1 MYAVIQDGGRQFTV
15 RKGDKVLCDLKDVEA
30 GSQIRFE
37 TVLLIGDDKGARFGT
52 PAIAGAAVTGK
63 VLGEKKGEKLIV
75 FKYRR
80 RKNSKRKH
88 GHRQHYTAVTIESIE
103 G

>member
-15 RKGDKVLCDLKDVEA
+15 RKGDKVLLDRKDLAA
-30 GSQIRFE
+30 GAEIRFDK
-37 TVLLIGDDKGARFGT
+37 VLLVGDEKGARLGK
-52 PAIAGAAVTGK
+52 PVLAGAAVTGK
-63 VLGEKKGEKLIV
+63 VLGEKKGEKRVV
-75 FKYRR
+75 FKKRR

-88 GHRQHYTAVTIESIE
+88 GHREAYTAVRIDSIE